1 MTSPPKRRPLPALV
15 FLVALTLLTA
25 LVWWRVL
32 NRDDSQAAGGPSCPS
47 TAATGATASRELP
60 HPAQVHVTVLNSTN
74 RNGLA
79 HSVTKALGKDGF
91 TIDKT
96 DNDTGPVIKGVGE
109 IRYLPRAHSEAI
121 LLSYY
126 VPGAKLVRVTSTSAT
141 TPALVVSLGKA
152 YKKLATP
159 KAVRAQL
166 RADNRSLAPTTT
178 PATTPATTATRS
190 ATRGWSASTSPSPHT
205 TC

>member
-32 NRDDSQAAGGPSCPS
+32 NRDDSHATGESSCPTSAS
-47 TAATGATASRELP
+47 TATTTAAHELP
-60 HPAQVHVTVLNSTN
+60 RPPQVHVTVLNSTN
-74 RNGLA
+74 RTGLA
-79 HSVTKALGKDGF
+79 HSVATALGKDGF
-91 TIDKT
+91 KVAKPA
-96 DNDTGPVIKGVGE
+96 NDDGPVIKGVGE
-109 IRYLPRAHSEAI
+109 IRYRPQAHAAAI

-126 VPGAKLVRVTSTSAT
+126 VPDAKLVPVTSGSAT

-159 KAVRAQL
+159 KAVRAQM
-166 RADNRSLAPTTT
+166 RADNRSWAPTT
-178 PATTPATTATRS
+178 AAS
-190 ATRGWSASTSPSPHT
+190 GSASTTGTAGTASPSPQS